1 MIFKLDVRT
10 LPTYMNDVPEVLRAF
25 SPYVTLSDEGEVLEV
40 VFSEEEGKFKV
51 LISSENHGKEERE
64 IELQTDGDSL
74 EYKRLTK
81 REVKKA
87 LYAFCNRATGVDLPY
102 GSLTGVRPTKLYYD
116 LIGSESNIKEH
127 FITEFS
133 VDASRAKL
141 IERVVLGQAGI
152 YSLGE
157 KEVDIFVNIPI
168 CPTRCKYCSFIST
181 EYGRVKKLVP
191 AYVNCVK
198 EEILAIKNK
207 VATEELKVRSIYF
220 GGGTPT
226 SLCAD
231 DLEKLCSLFSDYH
244 VEFTVEAG
252 RPDSITREKLEVL
265 NKCGVTRISVN
276 PQTFKDATL
285 EILGRAHTTKQL
297 YEAYKIAREFDFD
310 VNMDLIAGLPE
321 ESFEDFANSL
331 NKAIELAPENITVH
345 TLSLKKGSTL
355 KTEGSMKIMDGSIK
369 KMTDFSIK
377 ALTDAGY
384 VPYYMYRQKNMAD
397 GLENVGWC
405 KEGTQCVYNIDYMEE
420 TTTVLSAGAGA
431 MSKTVFHDAGRIER
445 NCNPKGFEEY
455 LRRKG
460 AL

>member
-1 MIFKLDVRT
+1 MIFNLDVKT
-10 LPTYMNDVPEVLRAF
+10 LPTYMNDVPEVARAF
-25 SPYVTLSDEGEVLEV
+25 SPYVTLRDDGEKLEV
-40 VFSEEEGKFKV
+40 IFEEYKGEFKV
-51 LISSENHGKEERE
+51 RILSESFGSVEKKIKIDLEPD
-64 IELQTDGDSL
+64 TL
-74 EYKRLTK
+74 EYKRITK
-81 REVKKA
+81 REVKKE
-87 LYAFCNRATGVDLPY
+87 LYAFCNSVTGIKLPY

-116 LIGSESNIKEH
+116 LIGSESNIKER
-127 FITEFS
+127 FIAEFS
-133 VDASRAKL
+133 VEPRRAEL
-141 IERVVLGQAGI
+141 IERVVLGQSGI
-152 YSLGE
+152 YSTKE

-181 EYGRVKKLVP
+181 EYSRVKKLVP
-191 AYVNCVK
+191 KYVDCVK
-198 EEILAIKNK
+198 EEILAIKNQI
-207 VATEELKVRSIYF
+207 AGEGLKVRSIYF

-226 SLCAD
+226 SLCPE
-231 DLEKLCSLFSDYH
+231 DLKKLCSLFDYG

-252 RPDSITREKLEVL
+252 RPDSITREKLETL
-265 NKCGVTRISVN
+265 KKCGVTRISVN
-276 PQTFKDATL
+276 PQTFKDSTL
-285 EILGRAHTTKQL
+285 EILGRAHNTKQL
-297 YEAYKIAREFDFD
+297 YDAYALAREFDFD

-321 ESFEDFANSL
+321 ESFEDFVASL
-331 NKAIELAPENITVH
+331 QSAVALDPENITVH

-355 KTEGSMKIMDGSIK
+355 KTEGSEKIMDGSIK
-369 KMTDFSIK
+369 KMTDFSIDY
-377 ALTDAGY
+377 LTSAGY

-405 KEGTQCVYNIDYMEE
+405 KKGKQCIYNIDYMEE